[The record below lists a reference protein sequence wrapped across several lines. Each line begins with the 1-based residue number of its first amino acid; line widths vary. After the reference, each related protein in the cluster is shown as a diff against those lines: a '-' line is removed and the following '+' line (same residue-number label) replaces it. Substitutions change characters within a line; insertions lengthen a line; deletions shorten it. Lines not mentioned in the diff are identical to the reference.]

1 MKSHPAKC
9 RMAFSYTNHPFSLFI
24 VIALLFLFNMRK
36 LFFVFLAVFVTL
48 ATFFVSCNQHVSPS
62 APSTE
67 IEEICSRLTEYR
79 IHRKYYD
86 AFLLID
92 SAERVGIMS
101 NSMANGER
109 GCQYAENQQFSV
121 AEPLLFKAVNDRDLK
136 HNFYHTYLN
145 YADFLVYTR
154 IKTYKYH
161 EALTLA
167 QQVCNET
174 RYSNSLPEQLAALQ
188 MYAYIGSCNVRLHNS
203 KEGHIIGDNIYLMCK
218 DYENLDTIAAEKT
231 FMAII
236 TMLEANI
243 AVDNWMDM
251 DTWSIRAFEQLD
263 KVPQY
268 RLNPD
273 EYDHWAGYLYY
284 VRSMALNGQGRKG
297 EADEAFEKF
306 SNTRFSQGL
315 GGLNAVYYLAQSKQ
329 WERIEPLL
337 PRFDSL
343 HASFGYKMLP
353 EVLDDR
359 YSYAYKTYRNLGRN
373 EKALAVADSVF
384 YHFREAIKNSHDSK
398 ATELAVMY
406 EAQEKERELKEKDSM
421 LSRVWTGSIAGV
433 LVLMVGCLF
442 VVIMVRRRS
451 ELRLKEEHQKLVE
464 AYDQLMVANSKAEE
478 SSKMKSMFIKQI
490 SHEIRTPLNI
500 LSGFTQVLTNPNVE
514 LDSNT
519 KADACRSIQVNTTRI
534 TKLVSH
540 MLDLSDISSR
550 SVVERTDKV
559 SVRRIG
565 EQAIIDSEILHNPSV
580 KFSFSDSSEA
590 GEQVILTHSHSA
602 VRALTMLL
610 NNAQKF
616 LGKPHAKVSGTVT
629 LSVELDHR
637 ISAVQFIVEDTGIGV
652 PPYEAE
658 HIFDEFVQLN
668 NCYDGTGIGLTVARN
683 SVRRIG
689 GEIFLDTTYQTGARF
704 VMSLPL

>member
-1 MKSHPAKC
+1 
-9 RMAFSYTNHPFSLFI
+9 
-24 VIALLFLFNMRK
+24 MRK
-36 LFFVFLAVFVTL
+36 LLFVLLTFFVTL
-48 ATFFVSCNQHVSPS
+48 ATLFVSCNQYVSSPVPLS
-62 APSTE
+62 E
-67 IEEICSRLTEYR
+67 IEKISSRLAEYR
-79 IHRKYYD
+79 IHRNYSD

-109 GCQYAENQQFSV
+109 GCQYAENQQFAI

-136 HNFYHTYLN
+136 HNFYHSYLN
-145 YADFLVYTR
+145 YADFLVYSR

-167 QQVCNET
+167 QQVCSET

-188 MYAYIGSCNVRLHNS
+188 MYAYIGSCNVRLRNF
-203 KEGHIIGDNIYLMCK
+203 KEGRIIGENIYSMCK
-218 DYENLDTIAAEKT
+218 GYENQDSIAAEKT

-236 TMLEANI
+236 TMLEAYI
-243 AVDNWMDM
+243 AIDNWMDM
-251 DTWSIRAFEQLD
+251 DTWSVRAFEQLD

-268 RLNPD
+268 RFDPA
-273 EYDHWAGYLYY
+273 EYDHWSGYLYY
-284 VRSMALNGQGRKG
+284 VRSMSLDGQGRKS
-297 EADEAFEKF
+297 EAAEAFEKF
-306 SNTRFSQGL
+306 SNTHFSEGL

-329 WERIEPLL
+329 WTRLEPLL

-343 HASFGYKMLP
+343 QASFGYKMMP
-353 EVLDDR
+353 EVLDER
-359 YSYAYKTYRNLGRN
+359 YRYAYETYRYLGRTD
-373 EKALAVADSVF
+373 KALAVADSVF
-384 YHFREAIKNSHDSK
+384 FHFREAIENNHDSK
-398 ATELAVMY
+398 AAELAVMY

-421 LSRVWTGSIAGV
+421 LSRVWTGAIAG
-433 LVLMVGCLF
+433 LLLLMIGCLF

-451 ELRLKEEHQKLVE
+451 ELRLKEEHQKLVA
-464 AYDQLMVANSKAEE
+464 AYDQLMIANSKAEE

-500 LSGFTQVLTNPNVE
+500 LSGFTQILTNPNVE

-519 KADACRSIQVNTTRI
+519 KADACRTIQTNTTRI
-534 TKLVSH
+534 TKLVNH
-540 MLDLSDISSR
+540 MLELSDISSR

-559 SVRRIG
+559 SARRIG
-565 EQAIIDSEILHNPSV
+565 EQAIIDSEILKNPSV
-580 KFSFSDSSEA
+580 KFSFSDNSEA
-590 GEQVILTHSHSA
+590 DEQVILTHSRSA

-629 LSVELDHR
+629 LHIELDHR
-637 ISAVQFIVEDTGIGV
+637 ASVVLFIVEDTGIGV
-652 PPYEAE
+652 PPQEAE

-668 NCYDGTGIGLTVARN
+668 NYYDGTGIGLTVARN

-689 GEIFLDTTYQTGARF
+689 GEIVLDTTYQTGARF